1 MNFVRSYMYTY
12 LDKNMVQKDA
22 CSAKFTAALLTIGKT
37 WKPPKRPT
45 AEGWIKKMSCM
56 YAVDYYSVIK
66 KNEIMPFAA
75 TWMDLQIVI
84 LNEACQTEKEKYH
97 TTSFICVI

>member
-1 MNFVRSYMYTY
+1 MNFVRGYMYTY
-12 LDKNMVQKDA
+12 LDKNMVQNDA
-22 CSAKFTAALLTIGKT
+22 CSPKFTAALLTIGKT

-75 TWMDLQIVI
+75 TEKYLEIITLSEV
-84 LNEACQTEKEKYH
+84 KEK
-97 TTSFICVI
+97 TGIP